1 MSYWIS
7 QSADGAPL
15 PKATHA
21 EGLYVWGDDGRR
33 YIDSTGGPGLFS
45 LGHGHPEV
53 TEAVKDQLDRLAY
66 GFSMS
71 FTTDVVEALSEKIVT
86 AAGADHFGGV
96 FYSSSGSEANEHA
109 LKAALQYHRARG
121 EPERS
126 HFIGRRLSWHGA
138 TLGVLDVGHHLWR
151 RSLYDDQL
159 GRATHVSAPM
169 MYRPP
174 AGVAREDLSR
184 HYADELD
191 AEIGRVGPAR
201 VAAFIFEPVGGGT
214 GGILPPP
221 PGYAQAMR
229 AVCESHGVLM
239 IADEIFCGVGRS
251 GKWRALEH
259 ENVQPDIMTVAKGLS
274 GGYMPL
280 SACVLARTVRETI
293 DAAFGNLEVART
305 YSGHTAACAAGL
317 AVLGIIERDGL
328 VDKVA
333 RDGAALK
340 ERLDRALGQD
350 DAVGDI
356 RGCGFMWGIEL
367 VQDRD
372 TKAPF
377 DPALTVWKRYRD
389 AALENGMIGYQ
400 GGAIVDGERGDYVL
414 VSPAYTASEDE
425 LDEIVDKVALSIRQA
440 VASARAA
447 A

>member
-7 QSADGAPL
+7 QSADGSAL
-15 PKATHA
+15 TKAVRA
-21 EGLYVWGDDGRR
+21 EGVYVYGEDGRR
-33 YIDSTGGPGLFS
+33 YIDSTGGPGLFC

-53 TEAVKDQLDRLAY
+53 TAAIKDQFDRLAY
-66 GFSMS
+66 GFSMT
-71 FTTDVVEALSEKIVT
+71 FTTDAVEALSERIVT

-96 FYSSSGSEANEHA
+96 FYASSGSEANEHA

-121 EPERS
+121 EPQRS

-151 RSLYDDQL
+151 RSLYEGAI

-169 MYRPP
+169 LYRPP
-174 AGVAREDLSR
+174 EGVAPDDLAR

-191 AEIGRVGPAR
+191 AEIRRVGPER

-214 GGILPPP
+214 GGVLPPP
-221 PGYAQAMR
+221 EGYAEAMR
-229 AVCESHGVLM
+229 AVCDAHGVLM
-239 IADEIFCGVGRS
+239 IADEIFCGVGRT

-259 ENVQPDIMTVAKGLS
+259 DDVFPDIMTIAKGLT

-280 SACVLARTVRETI
+280 SGCVLSRAVREAI
-293 DAAFGNLEVART
+293 DAADGNLEAART

-317 AVLGIIERDGL
+317 AVLGIIERDRL

-333 RDGAALK
+333 ADGIYLK
-340 ERLDRALGQD
+340 EGLDRALGQD

-356 RGCGFMWGIEL
+356 RGCGLLWGIEL
-367 VQDRD
+367 VRDRD
-372 TKAPF
+372 SKEPF
-377 DPALTVWKRYRD
+377 DPALKVPKRYRD

-400 GGAIVDGERGDYVL
+400 GGAIIDGERGEYVL
-414 VSPAYTASEDE
+414 VSPAYTATHDE
-425 LDEIVDKVALSIRQA
+425 LDEMVDKVALSIRQA
-440 VASARAA
+440 VVSARAA
-447 A
+447 G

>member
-7 QSADGAPL
+7 QSVDGAPL
-15 PKATHA
+15 TKAVRA
-21 EGLYVWGDDGRR
+21 EGVYVYGEDGKR

-45 LGHGHPEV
+45 LGHGHVEV
-53 TEAVKDQLDRLAY
+53 TEAIKDQFDQMAY
-66 GFSMS
+66 GFSMT
-71 FTTDVVEALSEKIVT
+71 FTTDVVEELSESIVT

-109 LKAALQYHRARG
+109 LKAVLQYHLANG
-121 EPERS
+121 EPERTR
-126 HFIGRRLSWHGA
+126 FIGRRLSWHGA

-151 RSLYDDQL
+151 RSLYESEL

-169 MYRPP
+169 LYRPP
-174 AGVAREDLSR
+174 EGVAPEGLAQ

-201 VAAFIFEPVGGGT
+201 VAAFIFEPIGGGT

-221 PGYAQAMR
+221 AGYARAMR
-229 AVCESHGVLM
+229 AVCDDHGVLM
-239 IADEIFCGVGRS
+239 IADEIFCGVGRT

-259 ENVQPDIMTVAKGLS
+259 EGVQPDIMTIAKGLS

-280 SACVLARTVRETI
+280 SACVLSREVRETI
-293 DAAFGNLEVART
+293 DGAYGNLEAART
-305 YSGHTAACAAGL
+305 YSGHTAACAAGR

-328 VDKVA
+328 VEKVA
-333 RDGAALK
+333 ADGIYLK

-356 RGCGFMWGIEL
+356 RGCGLMWGIEL
-367 VQDRD
+367 VKDRD
-372 TKAPF
+372 TKEPF
-377 DPALTVWKRYRD
+377 DPALHVWKRYRD
-389 AALENGMIGYQ
+389 AALENGMLSYQ
-400 GGAIVDGERGDYVL
+400 GGAIIDGKRGDYAL
-414 VSPAYTASEDE
+414 VTPAYTATRDE

-440 VASARAA
+440 VESARDAT
-447 A
+447 

>member
-7 QSADGAPL
+7 QSADGSPL
-15 PKATHA
+15 PKATRA
-21 EGLYVWGDDGRR
+21 EGVYVYGDDGRR

-53 TEAVKDQLDRLAY
+53 TAAIKDQFDRLAY
-66 GFSMS
+66 GFSMT
-71 FTTDVVEALSEKIVT
+71 FTTDVVEALSERIVT

-121 EPERS
+121 EAQRS

-151 RSLYDDQL
+151 RSLYRGAL
-159 GRATHVSAPM
+159 GRASHVSAPM
-169 MYRPP
+169 LYRPP
-174 AGVAREDLSR
+174 VGVARERLAR

-191 AEIGRVGPAR
+191 GEIRRVGAER
-201 VAAFIFEPVGGGT
+201 VAAFIFEPIGGGT
-214 GGILPPP
+214 GGVLPPP
-221 PGYAQAMR
+221 PGYAAAMR
-229 AVCESHGVLM
+229 AVCDRHGVLM
-239 IADEIFCGVGRS
+239 IADEIFCGVGRT

-259 ENVQPDIMTVAKGLS
+259 EGVQPDIMTVAKGLS

-280 SACVLARTVRETI
+280 SACVLSREMRETI
-293 DAAFGNLEVART
+293 DGADGNLEVART

-317 AVLGIIERDGL
+317 AVLGIIERDRL
-328 VDKVA
+328 VEKVA
-333 RDGAALK
+333 TDGVALK
-340 ERLDRALGQD
+340 QRLDRALGQD

-356 RGCGFMWGIEL
+356 RGCGFVWGIEL

-377 DPALTVWKRYRD
+377 DPALKVWKRYRD
-389 AALENGMIGYQ
+389 AALANGMIGYQ
-400 GGAIVDGERGDYVL
+400 GGAIVDGVRGDYVL
-414 VSPAYTASEDE
+414 VSPAYTATGDE
-425 LDEIVDKVALSIRQA
+425 LDEMVDKVALSIRQA
-440 VASARAA
+440 VGAARAA